1 MATTPQ
7 PGVSVFRF
15 PDDFE
20 EIAAG
25 QHIFTAGQPGDAM
38 YVVKEGEIEVVVN
51 GKIVDTV
58 GPGGIIG
65 EMALID
71 KQPRSATA
79 VAKTDCKLVSVNE
92 QRFQRLVQQTPHFA
106 IQVMRVMAQRLRHM
120 DAKA

>member
-1 MATTPQ
+1 MTTTSQ

-15 PDDFE
+15 ADDFE
-20 EIAAG
+20 GFSAG
-25 QHIFTAGQPGDAM
+25 QHIFTAGQPGDTM
-38 YVVKEGEIEVVVN
+38 YVVKEGEVEVVVN
-51 GKIVDTV
+51 GKVLDTV
-58 GPGGIIG
+58 GPGGILG

-120 DAKA
+120 DAQA

>member
-7 PGVSVFRF
+7 PGASVVRF
-15 PDDFE
+15 ADDFE
-20 EIAAG
+20 GFSAG
-25 QHIFTAGQPGDAM
+25 QHIFTVGQPGDTM
-38 YVVKEGEIEVVVN
+38 YVVKEGEVEVVVN
-51 GKIVDTV
+51 GKVVDTV
-58 GPGGIIG
+58 SPGGIFG

-92 QRFQRLVQQTPHFA
+92 ERFQRLVKQTPHFA

-120 DAKA
+120 DSQA

>member
-1 MATTPQ
+1 MAATSPS
-7 PGVSVFRF
+7 GVSVFRF
-15 PDDFE
+15 ADDFE
-20 EIAAG
+20 EFSAG
-25 QHIFTAGQPGDAM
+25 QNIFTAGQPGDTM
-38 YVVKEGEIEVVVN
+38 YVVKEGEVNVVVN
-51 GKIVDTV
+51 GKVVDTV
-58 GPGGIIG
+58 GPSGILG

-120 DAKA
+120 DTQA